1 MLDKLIIGGTIVTA
15 NSKFKGNIA
24 IKDEKIHG
32 ILSEDERPDALEV
45 IDANGKYIIPGA
57 IDSHVHF
64 HDPGLTER
72 EDLPHGSM
80 AGAVAGITTAISHPM
95 NIPPT
100 VDEESYKVVVE
111 SYKNRAYIDYAIHG
125 GGTSDN
131 IDIIEEFWN
140 GTGITA
146 VKMFMCFS
154 VADFPYV
161 KDDSM
166 YSIMKSLEKVD
177 GIALIHA
184 ENNELIN
191 LEEDR
196 LKSEGRKD
204 PMAYHESHSA
214 VGELEA
220 VKRAIYYLEV
230 TGAKGV
236 ILHTC
241 MEEALEEIKE
251 AQLRGVKVYVETC
264 PHYLLFKDRDM
275 VEYGPYLK
283 FSPVMRDEE
292 NRKKLWKY
300 LENGYIDTVGSDHSP
315 YVKEDKDKGLED
327 IWDAPN
333 GIPGIQ
339 TLLPVLLDGVN
350 KGLLSFER
358 LVEVTSLN
366 PSKLYGLDYRKG
378 SLEVGKDADVTIVD
392 MDLKREYREEDI
404 KSKAKWSPYIG
415 QTFKGNPIITI
426 VRGEIVA
433 KDGQVVGNLGY
444 GKYIER
450 KK

>member
-1 MLDKLIIGGTIVTA
+1 MLDKLIKGGTVVTR
-15 NSKFKGNIA
+15 NGKFRGNIG
-24 IKDEKIHG
+24 IKNEKIYG
-32 ILSEDERPDALEV
+32 ILNEDEMPDALEV
-45 IDANGKYIIPGA
+45 IDASGKFIIPGV

-80 AGAVAGITTAISHPM
+80 AGAVGGITTAISHPM

-100 VDEESYKVVVE
+100 VDKESYKVVME
-111 SYKNRAYIDYAIHG
+111 SYKNRSYIDYGIHG
-125 GGTSDN
+125 GGTSKN
-131 IDIIEEFWN
+131 TDIIEEFWK

-146 VKMFMCFS
+146 IKMFMCFS

-166 YSIMKSLEKVD
+166 YSIMKSLAKVD

-184 ENNELIN
+184 ENNELID
-191 LEEDR
+191 LEEKR
-196 LKSEGRKD
+196 LKNEGRND
-204 PMAYHESHSA
+204 PMAYHESHSE

-220 VKRAIYYLEV
+220 VKRAIYYLEM

-241 MEEALEEIKE
+241 MEEALEEIKN
-251 AQLRGVKVYVETC
+251 AQLRGVKVYAETC
-264 PHYLLFKDRDM
+264 PHYLLFKDTDM

-283 FSPVMRDEE
+283 FSPVMRDEK
-292 NRKKLWKY
+292 NRKKLWRY

-315 YVKEDKDKGLED
+315 YEKEAKDKGLMD
-327 IWDAPN
+327 IWEAPN

-358 LVEVTSLN
+358 LVEVTSFN
-366 PSKLYGLDYRKG
+366 PSKLYGFDYRKG
-378 SLEVGKDADVTIVD
+378 SIEVGKDADITIVD
-392 MDLKREYREEDI
+392 MELTKEYTREDI

-415 QTFKGNPIITI
+415 QTFKGYPVMTI
-426 VRGEIVA
+426 VRGETVM
-433 KDGQVVGNLGY
+433 KDGEIAGNLGY